1 MAYTNQ
7 ALDHLLEPVIEGIT
21 QKVVRLGSRSK
32 SEIIKPYM
40 LREIEQSMPDSTL
53 KRDVGRQWKILSD
66 LGQEFEGNV
75 KKSISKS
82 VYGDGLHVFLR
93 EEMPEF
99 YRALRQKPCWVD
111 LALREAST
119 WQRQGQSARQS
130 EFECLF
136 RFWGEAGDLSLLDQ
150 VYRQISSNENL
161 AQTQPSSN
169 IKVTNNF
176 EVLSDESKWEVPDH
190 LGPMFDGLKA
200 SAAPEDEDPDAADQ
214 DREEERDSTAL
225 KRTLIAQH
233 FPGQDSLPAMPQ
245 NDRPL
250 AQLIEEADF
259 DVWQFSRRERK
270 RLAAAIQKHA
280 LDAQRR
286 GAAPV
291 LQKLLDREYIQ
302 RKPEALRSDICT
314 ENEAAAKRFEEL
326 QQQSRI
332 RVLENTDIIACTTNG
347 MQPIIWCY
355 VSPILIP
362 IQVVPI

>member
-99 YRALRQKPCWVD
+99 YRALRQKPFWVD

-136 RFWGEAGDLSLLDQ
+136 PVLGRSRRSLSIRSS
-150 VYRQISSNENL
+150 VSSNL
-161 AQTQPSSN
+161 
-169 IKVTNNF
+169 
-176 EVLSDESKWEVPDH
+176 
-190 LGPMFDGLKA
+190 
-200 SAAPEDEDPDAADQ
+200 
-214 DREEERDSTAL
+214 
-225 KRTLIAQH
+225 
-233 FPGQDSLPAMPQ
+233 
-245 NDRPL
+245 
-250 AQLIEEADF
+250 
-259 DVWQFSRRERK
+259 
-270 RLAAAIQKHA
+270 
-280 LDAQRR
+280 
-286 GAAPV
+286 
-291 LQKLLDREYIQ
+291 IQ
-302 RKPEALRSDICT
+302 RKPRSNPTLFEYQSHEQLRST
-314 ENEAAAKRFEEL
+314 VR
-326 QQQSRI
+326 
-332 RVLENTDIIACTTNG
+332 RVKVGSA
-347 MQPIIWCY
+347 
-355 VSPILIP
+355 
-362 IQVVPI
+362 